1 MVSPLL
7 LGEDSLG
14 CHLSHASPPVKRSV
28 PGTQAISMEEKLVK
42 AWSHSS
48 RPEAVGGEDCTG
60 AAPCSGSLVLNLTWV
75 KGK

>member
-48 RPEAVGGEDCTG
+48 RPEAVGGKTARGLPPARG
-60 AAPCSGSLVLNLTWV
+60 AWC
-75 KGK
+75 